1 MLKNQIDQWEKGYEI
16 LEDKTAIE
24 VSWAILNT
32 RHDTL
37 MEASQE
43 GFNLDAKLVKIKE
56 AIDQ

>member
-1 MLKNQIDQWEKGYEI
+1 MGKGYEI
-16 LEDKTAIE
+16 PEDKTAIE